1 MSKTTLPRNRVQT
14 FLAPGRYVPVRHIAG
29 IEVLRPV
36 HRLEVKVDTTT
47 IRGTAA
53 DLFALGR
60 QIMRAAVEADPSLIE
75 TPPAVEPTSTDD

>member
-29 IEVLRPV
+29 IEVLPLV

-47 IRGTAA
+47 IRGSAA

-75 TPPAVEPTSTDD
+75 PRPTDESTAADG